1 MPRAA
6 EARAWWADVED
17 VRERIERRRE
27 RERSRARETGRAR
40 GAGPGADALL
50 DAARGMPFGRATTA
64 VPASRRGVREVRPGA
79 HLMLVRTNA
88 PSERGSH
95 RRPRPRPMERVGSRP
110 DRIAAWAV
118 ALGFLLVVVAVLSAH
133 G

>member
-17 VRERIERRRE
+17 VRERIERRR
-27 RERSRARETGRAR
+27 ARESQARAGVR
-40 GAGPGADALL
+40 GAGAP
-50 DAARGMPFGRATTA
+50 
-64 VPASRRGVREVRPGA
+64 PARRGEREVRPGRR
-79 HLMLVRTNA
+79 LMLVQ
-88 PSERGSH
+88 PSATPARDSR
-95 RRPRPRPMERVGSRP
+95 RRPRLPVTHRVGPRP

-118 ALGFLLVVVAVLSAH
+118 VLGFLLVVVAMLSAH